1 MELVLK
7 RAKVLFGR
15 NVLTKINSP
24 SKKALRMSV
33 FEKIVEYTW
42 WARRIFIES
51 NRGLSI
57 DNNYKINT
65 RLIKMSRDLLFL
77 SGLTEISGTPKEIVN
92 NFVELYPDLLLPE
105 ERKILIGLANL
116 ELARDNAYN
125 TSDNYLETRFA
136 IINKINKCANK
147 ILKHENIQ
155 GQNK

>member
-1 MELVLK
+1 
-7 RAKVLFGR
+7 
-15 NVLTKINSP
+15 
-24 SKKALRMSV
+24 
-33 FEKIVEYTW
+33 
-42 WARRIFIES
+42 
-51 NRGLSI
+51 
-57 DNNYKINT
+57 
-65 RLIKMSRDLLFL
+65 MSRDLLFL